1 MFIILQCA
9 QCIFTD
15 SLRTAGRNEL
25 NENHSISILQN
36 SITVAGCGSQKW
48 QPPTS
53 KQSYFVVS

>member
-36 SITVAGCGSQKW
+36 SITVAGCGSQK
-48 QPPTS
+48 
-53 KQSYFVVS
+53 